1 MNTLFWI
8 MGLALSYFLLC
19 WAARI
24 RSEKRMLDLK
34 FRGEYMQ
41 YVISVK
47 EEIRARFSVSWT
59 LFYEAYLF
67 VYSNQNMI
75 PNDKELDKYREMF
88 KGYFKLK
95 LTKSELERYM
105 DIFDDDVLKLDEFVD
120 YMFMQKC
127 QSTFINPTL
136 DAIAEA
142 SSRRKGIK

>member
-1 MNTLFWI
+1 MNFLFWT
-8 MGLALSYFLLC
+8 MGFAFTYFLLC
-19 WAARI
+19 WASRI
-24 RSEKRMLDLK
+24 RSERRMLVLK
-34 FRGEYMQ
+34 YREEYMQ

-47 EEIRARFSVSWT
+47 DEIRARFSVSWT

-88 KGYFKLK
+88 KGYFRLK
-95 LTKSELERYM
+95 LTKDELERYM
-105 DIFDDDVLKLDEFVD
+105 EIFSNEAQKLDEFVD

-127 QSTFINPTL
+127 QSTFINPAL

-142 SSRRKGIK
+142 SGRRKGIK